1 MVNKIAEN
9 HMVKVSEKAT
19 SEMNLDISKDVEH
32 LKSTIDTLTAELTD
46 LRTKNLMLRKEN
58 TDNRSKAN
66 EALNNLAIS
75 EFQNKSE

>member
-9 HMVKVSEKAT
+9 HMVKVSEKVT